1 MLSRRSLFSVFEIID
16 LQYRFCYNYIL
27 KVNIVRTK
35 GIEISQMIPQAHII
49 GTGSATPERILSNKD
64 LESIVDTSDE
74 WIIRRTGIK
83 ERRISSKGKHESTTD
98 LATKASLKAMEM
110 AGISA
115 KSLDMI
121 VVGTVTSDR
130 QFPSTA
136 CMVQQALKA
145 ENAAAFDVS
154 AGCTGFLYALTIVN
168 NAIRCGTCENALV
181 IGVERLSSIINWRD
195 RNTCVL
201 LADGAGAV
209 VVTSKKALGG
219 ILSSRLKSDG
229 TLWELLYSS
238 YGNSYIPGILQG
250 IDIKPLHLIM
260 DGNRLFKKAIEY
272 MSSITKRVMQ
282 DTSLCSEEI
291 QLVVPHQ
298 ANIRIIQGLAKSLKV
313 PMERV
318 YTNIHKY
325 GNTSS
330 ATIPIALDE
339 ANREGLMKKD
349 ENVLL
354 VSFGAGITWGA
365 SILNW
370 SF

>member
-1 MLSRRSLFSVFEIID
+1 METAKMMPRS
-16 LQYRFCYNYIL
+16 
-27 KVNIVRTK
+27 
-35 GIEISQMIPQAHII
+35 HII
-49 GTGSATPERILSNKD
+49 GTGSAVPERILTNKD

-83 ERRISSKGKHESTTD
+83 ERRISSKEKDESTTD

-110 AGISA
+110 AGIS
-115 KSLDMI
+115 SENLDMI

-136 CMVQQALKA
+136 CMVQQDLKA
-145 ENAAAFDVS
+145 ENAIAFDVS

-181 IGVERLSSIINWRD
+181 IGVERLSSVVNWRD

-209 VVTSKKALGG
+209 VVTAKKDRGG

-238 YGNSYIPGILQG
+238 YGNSYIPEILQG
-250 IDIKPLHLIM
+250 IDLKPLHLEM

-272 MSSITKRVMQ
+272 MSTITQRVMQ
-282 DTSLCSEEI
+282 DTSLSSEEI
-291 QLVVPHQ
+291 QLVIPHQ

-313 PMERV
+313 PMEKV

-339 ANREGLMKKD
+339 ANREGLVKKG

-354 VSFGAGITWGA
+354 VSFGAGLTWGA